1 MTYYKNAFL
10 CLALI
15 ASLLCPARAADSVP
29 LTARRDN
36 VSRDAS
42 ELGVSVTE
50 SVGVGVTDGASVSVA
65 ESVGVGVT
73 ESVSVAVT
81 DGGNVAVTDGGE
93 SRIITDEIGVAAT
106 PTAPR
111 TGKASADNDALW
123 YGYLKSASASLPNV
137 AQYGGKASADVEQYA
152 SVNAG
157 KHLQGFDR
165 KLYDLLKENIRK
177 VAAGSQE
184 ETIFRFT
191 ASALGLGGKSWTA
204 AELGVN
210 IQKDASGQLTDATW
224 DAVWEPLYRAIGHDR
239 QKSSSSIM
247 DKLLADCPYELYWFA
262 KSYEG
267 ADSAAAH
274 WTYHWSVRYNES
286 RGFSFSDDAY
296 LDVEM
301 MVAENY
307 AKSADDDNYYN
318 YRIDT
323 SLAKQAANIAAN
335 AQKVVDANKSRSD
348 FEKLTAYR
356 DYVCDAV
363 SYDHDAARLGSEA
376 YGNGPWQLIRVF
388 DGDAS
393 TNVVCEGYAKAFQ
406 YLCELTNFSGDVAS
420 YIITGDLI
428 DRTGKPGPH
437 MWNHVRI
444 NGRYWLV
451 DLTNCDV
458 ENMPRDWLFFKA
470 PFSQTVQNGSRTY
483 VFQRNGETALR
494 YTKLENAYEVEEI
507 LILTEVDY
515 LKVSGNAA
523 AQNPPSDSATT
534 DNGATT
540 PNPDAGTTPDAG
552 NVGGNSPAP
561 TESPVTTPENAD
573 WSVTYPVR
581 VTNGYADFT
590 EAPAGIAVRLTAN
603 PAPAGQRFLSWG
615 GAAGLTF
622 TEGGLSSAIA
632 TFLMPSEGLYLSAVY
647 ETASFADVERGAY
660 YEQPVA
666 WAVSK
671 GVTNGTSPTTFS
683 PHDTCTRAQI
693 LTFLYRAAG
702 EPEVFSPNPFPDVAP
717 GVYYYRPAIWAAE
730 RGLVSTPAFEPDT
743 PCTRATVMMYF
754 WILAGSPGGNLN
766 PFDDVPNYMDYADA
780 VAWAVSRG
788 ITTGTTQYTFEP
800 ERTCSRGQIVT
811 FLYRHLVETGGTLT
825 PPSYPTPDA
834 PPSTDAIDDG
844 ATTPDGGDSV
854 AAPDNGD
861 SVAAADNTL

>member
-15 ASLLCPARAADSVP
+15 ASLLCPARAA
-29 LTARRDN
+29 
-36 VSRDAS
+36 
-42 ELGVSVTE
+42 E
-50 SVGVGVTDGASVSVA
+50 S
-65 ESVGVGVT
+65 
-73 ESVSVAVT
+73 
-81 DGGNVAVTDGGE
+81 
-93 SRIITDEIGVAAT
+93 GVAS
-106 PTAPR
+106 PLTAPR
-111 TGKASADNDALW
+111 TGKASAD
-123 YGYLKSASASLPNV
+123 V
-137 AQYGGKASADVEQYA
+137 TQYGGKTSADVEQYA

-177 VAAGSQE
+177 VAAGGQE

-210 IQKDASGQLTDATW
+210 IQKDSSGQLTDATW

-267 ADSAAAH
+267 ENNAAAH

-286 RGFSFSDDAY
+286 RGFTFSDDAY

-318 YRIDT
+318 YKIDT

-458 ENMPRDWLFFKA
+458 ENVSRDWLFFKA
-470 PFSQTVQNGSRTY
+470 PAEQTVRNGARTY
-483 VFQRNGETALR
+483 AFQRNGETALR
-494 YTKLENAYEVEEI
+494 YTNLENAYEAEEI

-552 NVGGNSPAP
+552 NVGGNHGGESVPP
-561 TESPVTTPENAD
+561 TESPVTAPENAD

-581 VTNGYADFT
+581 VTDGYADFT

-647 ETASFADVERGAY
+647 EAASFADVERGAY

-730 RGLVSTPAFEPDT
+730 RGLVNTSTFDPDT

-754 WILAGSPGGNLN
+754 WILAGSPGGNHN

-825 PPSYPTPDA
+825 PPSYRTPDA
-834 PPSTDAIDDG
+834 PPNTGATDDG

-854 AAPDNGD
+854 TAPDNGD
-861 SVAAADNTL
+861 SVAAADADNTLSYS